1 MEKIIEQIQDISDS
15 VIGWDIDT
23 MQGFLQL
30 KEIEKALK
38 NSFKEIEKEVYN
50 KIENYDLKDL
60 PYGYTGTVNTR
71 TIINYYSIPEYK
83 EEKSKLQEFEKTL
96 KQAVELSKQNKTLND
111 EDWMVIEVPEYKMKE
126 SFMVSKRR

>member
-30 KEIEKALK
+30 KEI
-38 NSFKEIEKEVYN
+38 
-50 KIENYDLKDL
+50 
-60 PYGYTGTVNTR
+60 
-71 TIINYYSIPEYK
+71 
-83 EEKSKLQEFEKTL
+83 EKTL